1 MNGNKQQT
9 MKDLT
14 TFKIVDVDFKD
25 GWTITTLLN
34 KDKLNQQHIP
44 LNVIENFFGG
54 KNKIQGG
61 NNEN

>member
-1 MNGNKQQT
+1 